1 MIDLTPLDV
10 RKKRGDFRKS
20 MRGYDPQ
27 EVDTFLDLVAMRM
40 EELVKDTIG
49 LRERAELLQVQVDT
63 QSSRER
69 AVQEALV
76 TAQAV
81 REDMREQS
89 RREAGLAL
97 REAEVEAGKVI
108 SDADRVLEER
118 RVALEEVERKRVRF
132 LRAFRALLEREL
144 DVVVVEEGRS
154 PLDDT
159 AVELELSGGRRG
171 GDRADPL
178 EGAEGRAEPTADSTG
193 GGLAGGEGE
202 DGADAVGAG
211 EADGAEAAPRD
222 ANELWLSGLG
232 GSAVARSDD

>member
-89 RREAGLAL
+89 RREADLAL
-97 REAEVEAGKVI
+97 RG
-108 SDADRVLEER
+108 
-118 RVALEEVERKRVRF
+118 
-132 LRAFRALLEREL
+132 
-144 DVVVVEEGRS
+144 G
-154 PLDDT
+154 
-159 AVELELSGGRRG
+159 GGR
-171 GDRADPL
+171 
-178 EGAEGRAEPTADSTG
+178 GR
-193 GGLAGGEGE
+193 
-202 DGADAVGAG
+202 
-211 EADGAEAAPRD
+211 
-222 ANELWLSGLG
+222 
-232 GSAVARSDD
+232 

>member
-89 RREAGLAL
+89 RREADLAL
-97 REAEVEAGKVI
+97 REAEVEAGKLI
-108 SDADRVLEER
+108 TDADRVLEER
-118 RVALEEVERKRVRF
+118 RGALEEIERKRVRF

-159 AVELELSGGRRG
+159 AVELELSGERRG
-171 GDRADPL
+171 GDGVDPL
-178 EGAEGRAEPTADSTG
+178 EGAEGLAEPTADAAG
-193 GGLAGGEGE
+193 DALAGTEVD
-202 DGADAVGAG
+202 DGGDGVAAG
-211 EADGAEAAPRD
+211 EADGASAAGSD

-232 GSAVARSDD
+232 GPTVARSDD